1 MYVTWPFHQQAEVA
15 QGGHLLLY
23 PYPITGQGWFILS
36 QDEYD
41 KTFEPANLPVIDFS
55 TTVTAPMPK
64 EVYINNEGTWD
75 PATPLV
81 FYPQTT

>member
-1 MYVTWPFHQQAEVA
+1 MYVTWPFPQQAEVA

-41 KTFEPANLPVIDFS
+41 KTFEPAKPIVIDLS
-55 TTVTAPMPK
+55 SNLLAQPK
-64 EVYINNEGTWD
+64 QVYINNEGTWD